1 MCKML
6 IKLNEVTNA
15 TKEVIDA
22 TTKLNSDLPTRWRPD
37 IWSNRP
43 ELDQQTGSTFL
54 KAWPKCALLLIH
66 SECPV
71 IVRLSFMSHYF
82 VPRFSELLTLSRTH
96 LRYLADLTFVPGT
109 TELNRKGYS
118 CSMHAGSI
126 GASTT
131 AQATISLKIVFEVL
145 TGCWIMGS
153 SFKHFSK
160 KETKS

>member
-37 IWSNRP
+37 SWSNRP

-54 KAWPKCALLLIH
+54 KAWHKCALLLIH

-96 LRYLADLTFVPGT
+96 LRYLADLTWQDRVEQKGVLM
-109 TELNRKGYS
+109 LNACRVYWS
-118 CSMHAGSI
+118 FDYCPDDN
-126 GASTT
+126 
-131 AQATISLKIVFEVL
+131 L
-145 TGCWIMGS
+145 TKDCL
-153 SFKHFSK
+153 
-160 KETKS
+160 